1 MFMKIIA
8 MLLISV
14 LCLQACSKDAL
25 KDAEIYE
32 GTLQYLAFQKFASGT
47 MEPNGDYQPLLPLR
61 NKTEI
66 ESFIQLLQNEIS
78 LESQYNRKLAVFIGP
93 IALDHSTSSI
103 KQLIDDSFDLAIEY
117 DMPIGFHLDDGMFW
131 TGREDL
137 WKDPENIEWQDW
149 QGKLSESRYV
159 DWVQS
164 RLAPQM
170 CFNCPKVRLA
180 MQAFLKHIAQTIK
193 LRFDELKQQNKAY
206 LFAGIITG
214 WETSLDEEFSTKKSL
229 GYHALANRGFS
240 ETNQP
245 DDIDLERYQI
255 VYEFIEFMASTVIN
269 QGIPKEKVYG
279 HVAVF
284 AETTYSQLALQ
295 NPNLDESYIE
305 INGFATT
312 ESVINPKFQPGFS
325 TYPQEGVFDQIY
337 QTIHSANAS
346 NWISSEGVNMIL
358 GNPPRDPGYDMESY
372 LARHYNYGAR
382 MVNLFAFGLR
392 GGTFIDA
399 LNDAVQGPEAI
410 AAYRDFLRGKIL
422 IE

>member
-1 MFMKIIA
+1 MKIIA
-8 MLLISV
+8 ILFIS
-14 LCLQACSKDAL
+14 LFCLQACSKDSL
-25 KDAEIYE
+25 KDAEIYQ
-32 GTLQYLAFQKFASGT
+32 GSLQYLAFQKFASGT
-47 MEPNGDYQPLLPLR
+47 MEPNGDYQPLHPLR
-61 NKTEI
+61 DKNDI
-66 ESFIQLLQNEIS
+66 ESFIQLLQNEIGI
-78 LESQYNRKLAVFIGP
+78 ESQDNRRLAVFIGP
-93 IALDHSTSSI
+93 IALDHSKSSI

-131 TGREDL
+131 AGREDL

-149 QGKLSESRYV
+149 QGTLSESRYV
-159 DWVQS
+159 DWVQN

-170 CFNCPKVRLA
+170 CFNCPKVMQA
-180 MQAFLKHIAQTIK
+180 MQSFLEHIAQSIK
-193 LRFDELKQQNKAY
+193 LRLDELQRQNKGY
-206 LFAGIITG
+206 LFAGVITG
-214 WETSLDEEFSTKKSL
+214 WETSLDKEFSTKKAL

-240 ETNQP
+240 ESNQP
-245 DDIDLERYQI
+245 DDIDLERYDI
-255 VYEFIEFMASTVIN
+255 VYEFIEFIASTIID

-284 AETTYSQLALQ
+284 AESTYNQLAAQ
-295 NPNLDESYIE
+295 NPNLEESYIE

-337 QTIHSANAS
+337 ETLNAANSS
-346 NWISSEGVNMIL
+346 NWISSEGVNIIL
-358 GNPPRDPGYDMESY
+358 GNPLRNPGYGMESY
-372 LARHYNYGAR
+372 LARHYNYGAT

-392 GGTFIDA
+392 GGTFMDT

-410 AAYRDFLRGKIL
+410 AAYREFLRGKIL

>member
-1 MFMKIIA
+1 MKIISI
-8 MLLISV
+8 LLIS
-14 LCLQACSKDAL
+14 LFCLQACSKDSL
-25 KDAEIYE
+25 KDTEIYQ
-32 GTLQYLAFQKFASGT
+32 GSLQYLAFQKFASGT
-47 MEPNGDYQPLLPLR
+47 MEPDGDYQPLLPLR
-61 NKTEI
+61 DKVEI
-66 ESFIQLLQNEIS
+66 ESFIQLLQAEIG
-78 LESQYNRKLAVFIGP
+78 LESLDNRKLAVFIGP
-93 IALDHSTSSI
+93 IALDHNAGSI

-149 QGKLSESRYV
+149 QGTLSESRYV

-170 CFNCPKVRLA
+170 CFNCPKVNQA
-180 MQAFLKHIAQTIK
+180 MQVFLEHIAQNIK
-193 LRFDELKQQNKAY
+193 SRLDELKQLNKGY
-206 LFAGIITG
+206 LFAGLITG
-214 WETSLDEEFSTKKSL
+214 WETSLDEEFSTKKTL

-240 ETNQP
+240 ETNP
-245 DDIDLERYQI
+245 PADIDLERYNI
-255 VYEFIEFMASTVIN
+255 VYEFIEFMASTVID

-284 AETTYSQLALQ
+284 AESTYNQLASQ
-295 NPNLDESYIE
+295 NPNLEESYIE

-337 QTIHSANAS
+337 QTINSANAS

-358 GNPPRDPGYDMESY
+358 GNPPRNPGYDMESY
-372 LARHYNYGAR
+372 LARHYNYGATA
-382 MVNLFAFGLR
+382 VNIFAFGLR

-399 LNDAVQGPEAI
+399 LNDAVQGPKAI